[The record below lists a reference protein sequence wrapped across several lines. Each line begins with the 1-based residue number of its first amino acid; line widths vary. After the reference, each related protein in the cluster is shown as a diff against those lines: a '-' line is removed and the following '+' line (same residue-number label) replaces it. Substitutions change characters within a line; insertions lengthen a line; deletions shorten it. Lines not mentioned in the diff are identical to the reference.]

1 MVCVTQGRRKDEAE
15 GNKDNYSTTETAIIN
30 NYVVG
35 VLLFGV
41 VLLFKQ

>member
-1 MVCVTQGRRKDEAE
+1 MMKKIMGMMAKKGRSGRE
-15 GNKDNYSTTETAIIN
+15 NNYSTTAIIN